1 MSQKEVTVTE
11 QDPARLLELKGEIVA
26 RWARLPAEHQ
36 ATLLVVLLD
45 RYTWAP
51 WSIAAWVATHPEGGE
66 SHDH

>member
-1 MSQKEVTVTE
+1 MSQKEITAAD
-11 QDPARLLELKGEIVA
+11 QDPARLLELKGEIMV

-36 ATLLVVLLD
+36 ATTLWILLD
-45 RYTWAP
+45 RSTWAP